1 MAIPVYGSNKLY
13 IAGNHTTYNG
23 LTSNRITRI
32 NEDGSLDTTFS
43 VGTGP
48 NLQVFALAED
58 TSTGKLYAGGAFQT
72 FTGSTNNRFIR
83 LNSDGS
89 KDTTF
94 NIGTG
99 FNLPINAVKV
109 QNDGKI
115 LVGGLFT
122 TYTGGTYNRIIR
134 LNSDASVDT
143 TFSAGTGFSIITGN
157 FGPSDILVDSN
168 SKILVVGQFTGYNGS
183 SVGYIVRLNSDGSVD
198 NTFSAGTG
206 FNSFTYG
213 GINETSDGKYIVAGD
228 FTSYNGTSR
237 QRLARL
243 NSDGTLDTGFTP
255 SSIANFVM
263 GITLDSQDRI
273 YLYGAFNQVSGVTV
287 NGIARFTSGGTYDN
301 TFVVGTGLNPVGG
314 DPRSGS
320 PIIENSGNILYQG
333 NFTTYSG
340 QTGVNRILRVN
351 TSGNSLRT

>member
-1 MAIPVYGSNKLY
+1 
-13 IAGNHTTYNG
+13 
-23 LTSNRITRI
+23 
-32 NEDGSLDTTFS
+32 
-43 VGTGP
+43 
-48 NLQVFALAED
+48 
-58 TSTGKLYAGGAFQT
+58 
-72 FTGSTNNRFIR
+72 
-83 LNSDGS
+83 
-89 KDTTF
+89 
-94 NIGTG
+94 
-99 FNLPINAVKV
+99 
-109 QNDGKI
+109 
-115 LVGGLFT
+115 
-122 TYTGGTYNRIIR
+122 
-134 LNSDASVDT
+134 
-143 TFSAGTGFSIITGN
+143 
-157 FGPSDILVDSN
+157 
-168 SKILVVGQFTGYNGS
+168 LVVGQFTGYNGS
-183 SVGYIVRLNSDGSVD
+183 SGGYIVRLNSDGSVD

-255 SSIANFVM
+255 SSINNFVG

-273 YLYGAFNQVSGVTV
+273 YLYGAFSQVSGVTV
-287 NGIARFTSGGTYDN
+287 GGIARFTSAGTYDN